1 MHHAAIM
8 QAHPAGLGAVIRQHR
23 IAAGMTQRELATA
36 ANVSIGALR
45 DLEQGRTAY
54 PRWVLVRS
62 VVSVLGVDQAAVTG
76 SPAMRAHDPDPASM
90 ADGDGP
96 RAGKP
101 AAHVHIQ
108 VFGRL
113 AAMRNGR
120 EVSLGSDRQ
129 RGVLGLLAMH
139 HGTSVSQSEIIDALW
154 TGRPPQSAQA
164 MVHRYIWRL
173 RKALSPAG
181 QPGRGGS
188 LIATIGRC
196 YRLDAAPAQLD
207 VAAFRQ
213 LAAEARR
220 KEETTPQAAYELCAK
235 ALGLWRGEPLTDIDF
250 LHDHPAT
257 AELAS
262 VGNDLIL
269 RYASLAIRLGDP
281 ASALG
286 YLGPRCAADA
296 FNEKAHTLLM
306 KALAADGQPAAALTV
321 YHRLEQRLS
330 RELGV
335 APGPLVTAAY
345 ADIRRSVPGASA
357 LRLVRDIPYQADKS
371 HGAQTITLGDRRLSV
386 LPLYTRRHPGPPW
399 IRLAV

>member
-1 MHHAAIM
+1 MHHPAIT
-8 QAHPAGLGAVIRQHR
+8 QAHPASLGAVIKQQRSSL
-23 IAAGMTQRELATA
+23 GMTQRELATA

-62 VVSVLGVDQAAVTG
+62 ITSVLGMDETAVTG
-76 SPAMRAHDPDPASM
+76 LSEMKANDPNPASVVS
-90 ADGDGP
+90 GDGP
-96 RAGKP
+96 RPGKP
-101 AAHVHIQ
+101 TAHVHIQ
-108 VFGRL
+108 VLGRL
-113 AAMRNGR
+113 AAMCNGR

-139 HGTSVSQSEIIDALW
+139 HGTGVPQSEIIDALW
-154 TGRPPQSAQA
+154 PGRPPRSAQA

-173 RKALSPAG
+173 RKALSPAD
-181 QPGRGGS
+181 QSGGDRS

-220 KEETTPQAAYELCAK
+220 KEETTPRHAYELCAK

-257 AELAS
+257 TELVS
-262 VGNDLIL
+262 LGNDLVL
-269 RYASLAIRLGDP
+269 RYARLAIRVGDP
-281 ASALG
+281 ASALE
-286 YLGPRCAADA
+286 YLGPLCAADA
-296 FNEKAHTLLM
+296 FNEKAHALLM
-306 KALAADGQPAAALTV
+306 KALAADGQPAAALSA

-335 APGPLVTAAY
+335 APGPRMIAAY
-345 ADIRRSVPGASA
+345 TDIRRSAAAATISA
-357 LRLVRDIPYQADKS
+357 GYGISR
-371 HGAQTITLGDRRLSV
+371 
-386 LPLYTRRHPGPPW
+386 TRQR
-399 IRLAV
+399 